1 MTMLQRRQA
10 ATVEEVGAR
19 LEEWRQSRRYKRA
32 AIPDKLWSA
41 AVEVA
46 RKDGLSRT
54 AAALRLDYGKLKQ
67 LMVAADGVEKKTAS
81 PAFMELIA
89 PEAAA
94 VAQCAIELE
103 GRRARIRIE
112 LKASAAD
119 VVSLSRT
126 LVELVL

>member
-1 MTMLQRRQA
+1 MLQRKQA

-32 AIPDKLWSA
+32 AIPDELWSA

-46 RKDGLSRT
+46 RRDGLGRT

-67 LMVAADGVEKKTAS
+67 LMMAADGVEKKTAS

-94 VAQCAIELE
+94 VAQCAIEME

-119 VVSLSRT
+119 VVSFSRT

>member
-1 MTMLQRRQA
+1 MTMLQRKQV

-32 AIPDKLWSA
+32 AIPDELWSA
-41 AVEVA
+41 AVAVA
-46 RKDGLSRT
+46 RRDGLGRT

-67 LMVAADGVEKKTAS
+67 LMMAADRVEKKTAS

-94 VAQCAIELE
+94 VAQCAIEME

-119 VVSLSRT
+119 VVSFSRT